1 MLLMLQ
7 IKAPQAAIM
16 YLETSAQHWKI
27 DAEKKKSR
35 TPPYRTDMEGHL
47 AILKYYDIMQLDM
60 MRMLGPIGTMLR
72 TCLFRHYIDMRSC
85 VQQQL
90 ANHSQA

>member
-16 YLETSAQHWKI
+16 YLETSSQHWKI
-27 DAEKKKSR
+27 DAVKKKIR
-35 TPPYRTDMEGHL
+35 DPPYRTDMEGHL

-60 MRMLGPIGTMLR
+60 MRMFGPIGTTVR

-85 VQQQL
+85 VQQQP
-90 ANHSQA
+90 ANHTRD